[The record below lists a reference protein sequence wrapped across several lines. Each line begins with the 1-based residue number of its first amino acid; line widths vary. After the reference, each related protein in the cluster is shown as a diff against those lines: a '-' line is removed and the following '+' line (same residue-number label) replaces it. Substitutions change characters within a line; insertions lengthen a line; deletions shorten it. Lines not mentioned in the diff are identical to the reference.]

1 MNIDQLHTEKLVT
14 KCLLSACIFH
24 NACFIQLP
32 LTFFKIGTFIMLFL
46 PFATPIFT
54 LHRIF
59 PVQRKRDDSITFTIN
74 TAIQ

>member
-14 KCLLSACIFH
+14 KMSIIGLHFH

-54 LHRIF
+54 LHVHFSSTEKARR
-59 PVQRKRDDSITFTIN
+59 QYNLHD
-74 TAIQ
+74 